1 MLTLTVRDMVKVTG
15 AEDPKV
21 EKLIDETCSYK
32 PASFYFIK
40 LRYKNYDGV
49 HFYRSSIFPL
59 GLLERVQD
67 VLKGAGVEFSVVDER
82 GPPQGTTIPEKGAL
96 GLRPYQERA
105 VTAFAQKGYVGI
117 INACTGSGK
126 TIMAIDII
134 KRLKTPVVIYVP
146 TTVLLYQWKNEIE
159 NFIDMECGTIG
170 DGKCEIRPVTVAMYQ
185 TVSRALTDN
194 VFSKYVTDA
203 WSMEKDTT
211 DIVNRQEAII
221 SFIRS
226 AGLSVMDECHTCGA
240 KTFLQVAINTPA
252 RYKLGLSATSL
263 MRPDGADLAV
273 IAGCGEP
280 CAHVTTSELIKG
292 GYLSPLIVKIVTLP
306 DLKAR
311 KKQKTGKKLAGMDKE
326 AGELETDEKDDGLS
340 AAEKADRK
348 REAGRQDYGRI
359 KTEHVHSEGRNAKV
373 IEQTEAL
380 LGEGRTVLVLVAE
393 IAHGKTLK
401 GILESRLGRP
411 VIFLSGTASGKK
423 RMKVVDA
430 LKDGSEKLVITTSIF
445 EYGLDVPRLSGLV
458 IASPSKSMIKTIQR
472 VGRILR
478 KHPDK
483 KDAKIVDFDD
493 INADYFREHFIER
506 MRFYVSEPEFTLEY
520 DGVDPK
526 VVKLISRPK
535 DVKEFLFEWERGIR

>member
-1 MLTLTVRDMVKVTG
+1 MLTLTIRDMVKVSG
-15 AEDPKV
+15 AEDPMV

-32 PASFYFIK
+32 PASFFFIK

-49 HFYRSSIFPL
+49 HFYRGSIFPL
-59 GLLERVQD
+59 GLLERVKD
-67 VLKGAGVEFSVVDER
+67 ELKRAGIEVSVVDER

-105 VTAFAQKGYVGI
+105 VTAFTQKGYTGI

-134 KRLKTPVVIYVP
+134 KRLKTPTVIYVP

-159 NFIDMECGTIG
+159 NFIDMECGVIG

-194 VFSKYVTDA
+194 VFTKYVTDA
-203 WSMEKDTT
+203 WTMEKDTT
-211 DIVNRQEAII
+211 DIANKQEAII
-221 SFIRS
+221 SFIKG
-226 AGLSVMDECHTCGA
+226 AGLCIMDECHTVGA
-240 KTFLQVAINTPA
+240 RTFLQVAINTPA

-280 CAHVTTSELIKG
+280 CSEVTTSELIKA
-292 GYLSPLIVKIVTLP
+292 GYLSPLTVKIVTLP
-306 DLKAR
+306 DLRA
-311 KKQKTGKKLAGMDKE
+311 KKHLTKRPKTDKKLTAEEADK
-326 AGELETDEKDDGLS
+326 AKDEG
-340 AAEKADRK
+340 RK
-348 REAGRQDYGRI
+348 EYGRI
-359 KTEHVHSEGRNAKV
+359 KSEHVHSEGRNAKV
-373 IEQTEAL
+373 VEQTVAL
-380 LGEGRTVLVLVAE
+380 LDEGRTVLVLVAE
-393 IAHGKTLK
+393 IAHGKALK
-401 GILESRLGRP
+401 GILEARLGRP
-411 VIFLSGTASGKK
+411 VVFLSGTATGKK

-430 LKDGSEKLVITTSIF
+430 LKDGTEKLAITTSIF

-493 INADYFREHFIER
+493 INADYFREHFKER
-506 MRFYVSEPEFTLEY
+506 MRFYVSEPEFVLEY

-526 VVKLISRPK
+526 VVQLISRPK
-535 DVKEFLFEWERGIR
+535 DVKEFLFEWEKGLR